1 MSKYI
6 ALLID
11 TLNHD
16 ASISHLLNPTERINK
31 VVNAYK
37 KSIIRNNYNSIIKA
51 MP

>member
-16 ASISHLLNPTERINK
+16 RSISELLDPTERIRKIINK
-31 VVNAYK
+31 YK
-37 KSIIRNNYNSIIKA
+37 K
-51 MP
+51 